1 MRTTRLL
8 AQLSALIVLSLVLCV
23 AGTAPVG
30 ARPAAQYDDP
40 VKQGEYLANIT
51 GCIGCHTP
59 IDANFQPDRSRLYA
73 GGVEFQLGP
82 LGSVFSKN
90 LTPDVET
97 GLGGWSDEEIKRA
110 IRTGVSRDGLHLFP
124 IMPYLYFNK
133 MADSDVDA
141 IVAYLRTLQPV
152 RNVVPRQQILPPEQ
166 LPQLPFTE
174 GIVAPVPSDTAAR
187 AEYLMTAVTACSD
200 CHTPV
205 NPETGQPILEKYLAG
220 GQPFEGPWGIV
231 YAGNLTPDQ
240 ETGIGNWSDN
250 DIKRVLRLGVRPNG
264 RRVVLMP
271 WQDYAPLTEEDLNAI
286 VHYLRNNL
294 ATVSNEVPAPA
305 IEPEFIQFA
314 PAPAPV
320 VNTGLIVAAVAA
332 VVIIGGA
339 IAVSAVRRRGSPKA
353 S

>member
-1 MRTTRLL
+1 MKTKRLPARLL
-8 AQLSALIVLSLVLCV
+8 TLMVFGLIL

-30 ARPAAQYDDP
+30 ARPVAQYDDP
-40 VKQGEYLANIT
+40 VKQGEYLASIA
-51 GCIGCHTP
+51 GCISCHTP
-59 IDANFQPDRSRLYA
+59 VDANFQPDRSRLYA
-73 GGVEFQLGP
+73 GGVEFPLGP

-97 GLGGWSDEEIKRA
+97 GLGGWTDEEIRRA

-141 IVAYLRTLQPV
+141 IVAYLRTLPPV
-152 RNVVPRQQILPPEQ
+152 RNAVPRQQILPPEQ
-166 LPQLPFTE
+166 LPRLPLRE
-174 GIVAPVPSDTAAR
+174 GIAAPDPSDTAAR

-205 NPETGQPILEKYLAG
+205 NAETGQPIQEKYLAG

-231 YAGNLTPDQ
+231 YGGNLTPDK
-240 ETGIGNWSDN
+240 ETGIGNWSD
-250 DIKRVLRLGVRPNG
+250 DEIKRVLRLGVRPDG

-271 WQDYAPLTEEDLNAI
+271 WQDYAPLTEEDLSAI
-286 VHYLRNNL
+286 VYYLRNDL
-294 ATVSNEVPAPA
+294 DAISNEVPAPA
-305 IEPEFIQFA
+305 IQPEFTQYA
-314 PAPAPV
+314 PPPAPII
-320 VNTGLIVAAVAA
+320 NTGLIVATVAA
-332 VVIIGGA
+332 VVIIGGG
-339 IAVSAVRRRGSPKA
+339 IAVFAVRRRRSPKA